1 MIGYTSSILDAN
13 TERAKKTFNVNLF
26 GLIEVT
32 QAFAPQ
38 VIAAK
43 GQILNVGSIAGVLPL
58 PGQGVYN
65 ASKAAVHSLSDALR
79 VEMAPFGVKV
89 ICVSPSSRSLPIVA
103 PLIWL
108 LTTPGSPCRS

>member
-1 MIGYTSSILDAN
+1 MY
-13 TERAKKTFNVNLF
+13 NVNLF

-43 GQILNVGSIAGVLPL
+43 GQIVNVGSIAGVLALPL
-58 PGQGVYN
+58 QGTYN

-79 VEMAPFGVKV
+79 VEMAPLGVKV
-89 ICVSPSSRSLPIVA
+89 VCVSSGHIATHLSTFG
-103 PLIWL
+103 L
-108 LTTPGSPCRS
+108 LADRPGLFE